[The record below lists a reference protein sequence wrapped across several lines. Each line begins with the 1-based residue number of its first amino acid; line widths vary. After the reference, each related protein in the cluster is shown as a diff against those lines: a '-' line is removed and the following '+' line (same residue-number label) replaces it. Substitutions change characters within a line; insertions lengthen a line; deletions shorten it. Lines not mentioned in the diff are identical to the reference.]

1 MTQPGPRGRYAGRT
15 ATERRAERRDRLMAA
30 GLELFGTAGYATST
44 VGRVCRAA
52 NLSTRQYYEEFAG
65 REALLIAVYD
75 QVNAEATAAVADALA
90 GADGQPLAT
99 RIRVALTAYALSTAT
114 DLRRARVA
122 YVEIIGVNPAVEAHR
137 MATRS
142 RWAGLIR
149 DLLRAGVAAGEI
161 PGRDYRLA
169 ASAYI
174 GAVNGLLQ
182 DWCAA
187 GDRAPLEDV
196 VDELARIS
204 AALTG

>member
-1 MTQPGPRGRYAGRT
+1 
-15 ATERRAERRDRLMAA
+15 MAA
-30 GLELFGTAGYATST
+30 GLELFGTEGYATAT

-52 NLSTRQYYEEFAG
+52 NLSTRQYYEEFAD

-75 QVNAEATAAVADALA
+75 EVNAEATAAVGDALA
-90 GADGQPLAT
+90 GVEGQPLAT
-99 RIRVALTAYALSTAT
+99 RVRVALTAYALSTAA

-122 YVEIIGVNPAVEAHR
+122 YVEIIGVNAAVEAHR

-149 DLLRAGVAAGEI
+149 GLLGTGVAAGEI
-161 PGRDYRLA
+161 PSRDYRLA

-187 GDRAPLEDV
+187 ADRAPLADV
-196 VDELARIS
+196 VDELSRIS